1 MSDEQADFK
10 KMIADALEKARKER
24 ESRAG
29 SPADQQQDRPQQ
41 RQPGSQP
48 GQRPGREQP
57 DGGVRPVDSRRPQ
70 GVRPPVLPVL
80 RDQAQTTDS
89 GYRFLNPYNFV
100 RWLEP
105 PQQAGGTAL
114 DLLLDR
120 CAPPPHDRY
129 VGLSGRITC
138 TVTAVTPLFISDSH
152 ETREDKTRPKPRG
165 PEKEHRTYR
174 FFEYAGR
181 AALPASSLRGMIR
194 SVFEAATNSCFAV
207 FDPARRS
214 YRYEATRAAALVPA
228 RVMANPKGGWQL
240 QILPGFAPLTPGY
253 RPKVLYAATV
263 HLYDPIQGR
272 PIRAPKVNLGRL
284 RHGAKCY
291 ALVEKAGLFT
301 YVHAVERN
309 AAALPKPVG
318 PKEEIVEGWLCINNQ
333 NIENKR
339 KERLFFVG
347 NGVPAP
353 IVSLPKEVAQRYEDL
368 IRDYQ
373 ARHEDEVRDRQQSH
387 HPVEQPKW
395 KADPPDAGLSR
406 YMYDKSDLELCE
418 GTLVYASLNGPASS
432 PRVDF
437 IAPAAVPRVAYSRT
451 AGELLPSYLHPCEDV
466 EALCPACRTFGW
478 VRGAHDEKQDLSES
492 AITAYA
498 GRVRFSHGTFTS
510 DGDRGTLGGDEGIT
524 LAILGSPKSTTTRFY
539 LLPDN
544 RVPRDNMEDPEIG
557 YDGHTVLRGRK
568 VYRHHGVVRPAEY
581 TRPSGGTG
589 PIKDDQNRTV
599 KGVRGPGNTWEFAID
614 FENLAQVELGAL
626 LWTLELEGAQHHRLG
641 FAKPLGF
648 GSVDVRITALELLE
662 PEGRYRALTEAGWNE
677 APDQKT
683 ILLDTFRASI
693 TTHYDRPFLQLE
705 NVRDLLALLGEPP
718 DLPIHYPR
726 TDRAPAAEGKNFE
739 WFMGNKRSGRDA
751 GPRLALRLADK
762 DTAGLPLL
770 DRYGKNR

>member
-1 MSDEQADFK
+1 MSDEQDDLK
-10 KMIADALEKARKER
+10 KMISDALESRKKER
-24 ESRAG
+24 DSRTG
-29 SPADQQQDRPQQ
+29 SPVGQPANRPLQ
-41 RQPGSQP
+41 RQPGNQP
-48 GQRPGREQP
+48 GQRPNREHPGGEGRP
-57 DGGVRPVDSRRPQ
+57 GDLRVPQ
-70 GVRPPVLPVL
+70 GVRPPAQIAP
-80 RDQAQTTDS
+80 RNQAQTTDS

-105 PQQAGGTAL
+105 PERAVGTAN
-114 DLLLDR
+114 DLLLDH
-120 CAPPPHDRY
+120 CPPPPHDRY

-152 ETREDKTRPKPRG
+152 GTREDKTRPKPRG

-174 FFEYAGR
+174 FFEYAGQ
-181 AALPASSLRGMIR
+181 AALPASSLRGMVR
-194 SVFEAATNSCFAV
+194 SVFETATNSCFAV

-228 RVMANPKGGWQL
+228 RVVANPKGGWQL
-240 QILPGFAPLTPGY
+240 QLLPGFAPLTPGY

-263 HLYDPIQGR
+263 HLYNPIQGR
-272 PIRAPKVNLGRL
+272 PIRAPKVNLGHL
-284 RHGAKCY
+284 KHGAKCY

-318 PKEEIVEGWLCINNQ
+318 PKEEVVEGWLCINNQ

-347 NGVPAP
+347 PGMPSPMVP
-353 IVSLPKEVAQRYEDL
+353 LPKEVAERYEDL

-373 ARHEDEVRDRQQSH
+373 ARHEDEVRDRQQNH
-387 HPVEQPKW
+387 HPLEQPKW
-395 KADPPDAGLSR
+395 QADPPDAGLSR
-406 YMYDKSDLELCE
+406 YMCDKSDLELRE

-432 PRVDF
+432 PRVEF

-451 AGELLPSYLHPCEDV
+451 AGELLPRHLHPCGDI

-478 VRGAHDEKQDLSES
+478 VRGAHGEKQDLSDT

-498 GRVRFSHGTFTS
+498 GRVRFSHGTFTP
-510 DGDRGTLGGDEGIT
+510 DGDRGTLGGEEGIT

-544 RVPRDNMEDPEIG
+544 RAPRDNMEDQEIG

-568 VYRHHGVVRPAEY
+568 VYRHHGVVKPAEY
-581 TRPSGGTG
+581 TRPSGGAG

-599 KGVRGPGNTWEFAID
+599 KGVRGPGNTWEFTID
-614 FENLAQVELGAL
+614 FTNLGQVELGAL
-626 LWTLELEGAQHHRLG
+626 LWALELEDTQHHRLG

-648 GSVDVRITALELLE
+648 GSVDIRISALDLLE
-662 PEGRYRALTEAGWNE
+662 PEARYGSLTDAGWQE
-677 APDQKT
+677 ATDQKPA
-683 ILLDTFRASI
+683 LLEAFRAGMGA
-693 TTHYDRPFLQLE
+693 HYGRPFPQLE
-705 NVRDLLALLGEPP
+705 NIRDLLALLGEPP

-726 TDRAPAAEGKNFE
+726 TDRVPSPEGKNFE
-739 WFMGNKRSGRDA
+739 WFMGNKRSGREA
-751 GPRLALRLADK
+751 GPRLALDLADE
-762 DTAGLPLL
+762 DREGLPLL
-770 DRYGKNR
+770 DRFGKYR

>member
-1 MSDEQADFK
+1 MSDEQTDIK
-10 KMIADALEKARKER
+10 KMIADALEKARTER

-29 SPADQQQDRPQQ
+29 SPADQQRDRSQQ
-41 RQPGSQP
+41 RRPGSQP

-57 DGGVRPVDSRRPQ
+57 GGGGRPIDSRPRQNHPFAQ
-70 GVRPPVLPVL
+70 SAE
-80 RDQAQTTDS
+80 RDRAQTTDS

-105 PQQAGGTAL
+105 PQRTAGTSA

-152 ETREDKTRPKPRG
+152 ETHEDKTRPKPRG

-174 FFEYAGR
+174 FFEYDGQ
-181 AALPASSLRGMIR
+181 AALPASSLRGMVR
-194 SVFEAATNSCFAV
+194 SVFETATNSCFAV

-228 RVMANPKGGWQL
+228 RVIMNPGGGWQL
-240 QILPGFAPLTPGY
+240 QLLPGFAPLTPGY

-263 HLYDPIQGR
+263 HLYNPIQGR
-272 PIRAPKVNLGRL
+272 PIRAPKVNLGHL
-284 RHGAKCY
+284 KHGDKCY

-301 YVHAVERN
+301 YVHAVEQN
-309 AAALPKPVG
+309 AAALRKPAG
-318 PKEEIVEGWLCINNQ
+318 PKEEVVEGWLCINNQ

-347 NGVPAP
+347 PGMPSSMVP
-353 IVSLPKEVAQRYEDL
+353 LPKEIAKRYEDL
-368 IRDYQ
+368 IQDYQ
-373 ARHEDEVRDRQQSH
+373 ARHEDEVQDRQKNH
-387 HPVEQPKW
+387 HPLEQPKL

-406 YMYDKSDLELCE
+406 YMYNKDDLELRE

-432 PRVDF
+432 PRVEF

-451 AGELLPSYLHPCEDV
+451 AGELLPKHLHPCEDV

-478 VRGAHDEKQDLSES
+478 VRGAHGEKQDLPETTT
-492 AITAYA
+492 TAYA
-498 GRVRFSHGTFTS
+498 SRVRFSHGTFAPN
-510 DGDRGTLGGDEGIT
+510 GDRGTLDGEEGVT

-544 RVPRDNMEDPEIG
+544 RVPRDNMEDQEIG

-568 VYRHHGVVRPAEY
+568 VYRHHAAARPAEY
-581 TRPSGGTG
+581 VRASGGAG

-599 KGVRGPGNTWEFAID
+599 KGVRTPGNTWEFTIE
-614 FENLAQVELGAL
+614 FTNLAQVELGAL
-626 LWTLELEGAQHHRLG
+626 LWALELEGTQHHRLG

-648 GSVDVRITALELLE
+648 GSVDLSISALELLDAE
-662 PEGRYRALTEAGWNE
+662 ERYTDLSNGGGWHD
-677 APDQKT
+677 AMGQKT
-683 ILLDTFRASI
+683 ALVDAFRTSMTA
-693 TTHYDRPFLQLE
+693 HYGKPFVQLE
-705 NVRDLLALLGEPP
+705 NIRDLLALLGEPP

-726 TDRAPAAEGKNFE
+726 ADRVPSPEGKNFE

-751 GPRLALRLADK
+751 GPRLALDLADE
-762 DTAGLPLL
+762 DHEGLPLL
-770 DRYGKNR
+770 DRFGKYR